1 MMFSTLPSLSP
12 SLFSF
17 LFVFL
22 EEEGERERERVFFR
36 VRFLESNHSSHC
48 PLVDKR
54 GWFKNATEIVEN
66 VLHGNGD
73 YGLKGL
79 VTLVADGL

>member
-1 MMFSTLPSLSP
+1 MMFSTLPSLSL

-17 LFVFL
+17 FFVFFL
-22 EEEGERERERVFFR
+22 EGEREREGFFGR
-36 VRFLESNHSSHC
+36 EFLESNHSSHC

-66 VLHGNGD
+66 VLYGNGD